1 MQLQQH
7 LSADPQLSQSLQPQL
22 YPPLDLLAPWHK
34 SGVKSLVAEALVYQ
48 YKHLGV
54 LKTLTAKG
62 TCYVWLETL
71 LCKNKELEGCQDCC
85 CNTTAIATWYM
96 HFRTTSQ
103 VSYKSNVLILV
114 DNAVYLH
121 SRWNGNCYQ
130 TTCQPWITELCKRTN
145 FHFLFSCNFCGMV
158 VLCFLEW
165 HWGCED
171 WPAWKNLQPQCL
183 WRQNWHPHGHIP
195 WNAAIRQQI
204 CKRAKNK
211 TDLKSRK
218 RRIHQYVSPN
228 AWVMRASALK
238 FGASWKPIT

>member
-1 MQLQQH
+1 MKLQRH

-103 VSYKSNVLILV
+103 VSYKSNVLMLV
-114 DNAVYLH
+114 DNAGYLH
-121 SRWNGNCYQ
+121 SRWNGNHCYQ
-130 TTCQPWITELCKRTN
+130 TTCQQNYKDHRT
-145 FHFLFSCNFCGMV
+145 
-158 VLCFLEW
+158 
-165 HWGCED
+165 
-171 WPAWKNLQPQCL
+171 LQ
-183 WRQNWHPHGHIP
+183 
-195 WNAAIRQQI
+195 
-204 CKRAKNK
+204 KNK
-211 TDLKSRK
+211 LSLSLQLQFLWHGCVMLLGMTLRLWGLTSLKESLTP
-218 RRIHQYVSPN
+218 VSLKTK
-228 AWVMRASALK
+228 SA
-238 FGASWKPIT
+238 PT